1 MKIYAIP
8 FFGAF
13 LEAVGTIL
21 EKKILRGKIDF
32 RSYNVFSFLAIII
45 LIIPCLLLLG
55 YFFPVLFSLKIHSS
69 ALELKNIFIM
79 ALIITFSILA
89 NLLIFYAMKWEKIT
103 EIEPLRLFQPL
114 FVVIFAFIL
123 YSSERQTATPLI
135 IAAVVASLALIF
147 SHIKKHHL
155 KISKY
160 SIAAF
165 LGSMFFAAELA
176 ISKEILNFY
185 SPMSFYLV
193 RCFFIFIIT
202 FLIFKPK
209 ISSISKKKWPYVFL
223 VAFIWIL
230 YRILLYFSYE
240 TKGVIITTLLFILA
254 PVFIY
259 ALSYYYLKEKPNWR
273 NILAAIVI
281 LLCVAY
287 AMIITSLS

>member
-13 LEAVGTIL
+13 LEAAGTVL
-21 EKKILRGKIDF
+21 EKKILRGKINF
-32 RSYNVFSFLAIII
+32 KSYNVFSFLSIII
-45 LIIPCLLLLG
+45 LLIPCLFILG
-55 YFFPVLFSLKIHSS
+55 HFFPLLFSLKIQAG
-69 ALELKNIFIM
+69 ALELKNVLIM
-79 ALIITFSILA
+79 SAIISLSILA
-89 NLLIFYAMKWEKIT
+89 NLFVFYAMKWEKIT

-135 IAAVVASLALIF
+135 IAAVIASLALIL
-147 SHIKKHHL
+147 SHIRRHHL
-155 KISKY
+155 RISKY

-165 LGSMFFAAELA
+165 FGSIFFAAELA

-202 FLIFKPK
+202 FLIFRPK
-209 ISSISKKKWPYVFL
+209 FSSIPNKKWPYVFL

-240 TKGVIITTLLFILA
+240 TKGIIITTLLFILA

-259 ALSYYYLKEKPNWR
+259 ILSYFYLKEKPNWR
-273 NILAAIVI
+273 NIIAAIIIVI
-281 LLCVAY
+281 CVAY
-287 AMIITSLS
+287 AMIITS

>member
-13 LEAVGTIL
+13 LEAVGTVL
-21 EKKILRGKIDF
+21 EKKILKGKINF
-32 RSYNVFSFLAIII
+32 KSYNVFSFLAIII
-45 LIIPCLLLLG
+45 LLIPCLIVLG
-55 YFFPVLFSLKIHSS
+55 HFFPLLFSLKIQAG
-69 ALELKNIFIM
+69 ALELKNILIM
-79 ALIITFSILA
+79 SAIIALSILA
-89 NLLIFYAMKWEKIT
+89 NLFVFYAMKWEKIT

-123 YSSERQTATPLI
+123 YSSERQTGTSLI
-135 IAAVVASLALIF
+135 IAAIIASLALIL
-147 SHIKKHHL
+147 SHIRKHHL
-155 KISKY
+155 RISKY

-165 LGSMFFAAELA
+165 FGSIFFAAELA

-202 FLIFKPK
+202 FFIFRPK
-209 ISSISKKKWPYVFL
+209 FSSIPNKKWPYVFL

-240 TKGVIITTLLFILA
+240 TKGIIITTLLFILA

-259 ALSYYYLKEKPNWR
+259 TLSYFYLKEKPNWR
-273 NILAAIVI
+273 NIIAAIVI
-281 LLCVAY
+281 LICVAY
-287 AMIITSLS
+287 AMIVAS